1 MKKISVL
8 SACFATLM
16 LAGTACDETD
26 YDIPSGEARAY
37 TAQTMA
43 PANISIADFKQKY
56 ASVIGNSSFELI
68 EDDHIFEG
76 VVVANDVSGNL
87 YQTLIV
93 RDGDAGIVVAINDY
107 SLWQRFPVGTRIRV
121 NMNGLYIGGY
131 GRMAKVGTPYYTSS
145 GNLRMGAMLKTMP
158 ATNIYIVNQNDAAP
172 EVSPVDIDAA
182 WLRNADKD
190 DWAPMLV
197 RLSNVEI
204 RGIVNAETRE
214 RSLVYA
220 DDDNEDAGY
229 GVNDTILIGST
240 PLIFRTS
247 SSCTFAFDTIPSG
260 KVDVVGILTRY
271 SSTWQLQARDLSDI
285 TVRDPDSF

>member
-1 MKKISVL
+1 MKKIFVL
-8 SACFATLM
+8 SACLATLM
-16 LAGTACDETD
+16 LGTACDEFD
-26 YDIPSGEARAY
+26 YDTPSGEARSY
-37 TAQTMA
+37 TAREMA
-43 PANISIADFKQKY
+43 PANISIADFKEKY
-56 ASVIGNSSFELI
+56 ASVIGNSSFELVK
-68 EDDHIFEG
+68 EDYIFEG

-87 YQTLIV
+87 YQTVVV
-93 RDGDAGIVVAINDY
+93 RDGDAGIIVAINDY
-107 SLWQRFPVGTRIRV
+107 SLWQRFPIGTRIRV

-131 GRMAKVGTPYYTSS
+131 GKMAKVGTPYYTSS

-158 ATNIYIVNQNDAAP
+158 ATNIFIVAHEADAP

-197 RLSNVEI
+197 RLSDVEI

-229 GVNDTILIGST
+229 GVNDTILIGTT

-260 KVDVVGILTRY
+260 KVDVIGVLTRY
-271 SSTWQLQARDLSDI
+271 SSTWQLQARDITDI
-285 TVRDPDSF
+285 TVK